1 MLEGLV
7 WNAILTIAVGVGA
20 YLWKTLVADVK
31 ELDKEIVNVK
41 VNYVSKSELNGFKD
55 DINKSFDK
63 MDIKLDHIDSRFNRL
78 EELLRNKS

>member
-7 WNAILTIAVGVGA
+7 WNAILTIAIGVGA

-41 VNYVSKSELNGFKD
+41 VNYVSKSELNGFKEE
-55 DINKSFDK
+55 INRNFDK
-63 MDIKLDHIDSRFNRL
+63 LDNKLDHIDSRFNRL
-78 EELLRNKS
+78 EEILRGKT

>member
-20 YLWKTLVADVK
+20 YLWKTLVSDVR

-41 VNYVSKSELNGFKD
+41 INYVSKADLHSFKD

-63 MDIKLDHIDSRFNRL
+63 MDIKLDHIDDRFNRL
-78 EELLRNKS
+78 EELIRNK

>member
-20 YLWKTLVADVK
+20 YLWKTLVQDVR

-41 VNYVSKSELNGFKD
+41 INYVSKADLNSFKD

-63 MDIKLDHIDSRFNRL
+63 MDIKLDHIDDRFNRL
-78 EELLRNKS
+78 EELIRNK

>member
-20 YLWKTLVADVK
+20 YLWKTLVSDVK

-41 VNYVSKSELNGFKD
+41 INYVSKADLNSFKD

-63 MDIKLDHIDSRFNRL
+63 MDIKLDHIDDRFNRL
-78 EELLRNKS
+78 EELIRNK

>member
-41 VNYVSKSELNGFKD
+41 INYVSKTDLNAFKD

-63 MDIKLDHIDSRFNRL
+63 MDIKLDHIDSRFNKL

>member
-20 YLWKTLVADVK
+20 YLWKTLVQDVR

-41 VNYVSKSELNGFKD
+41 INYVPKADLNSFKD

-63 MDIKLDHIDSRFNRL
+63 MDIKLDHIDDRFNRL
-78 EELLRNKS
+78 EELIRNK